1 MRSHALS
8 TPSRLCVRGVFCE
21 PAFPSACCLP
31 STPSAG
37 GRSSPLGSLGFTW
50 LSPAFPPSCPF
61 RSAMVPVSVS
71 PVFCSEAS
79 SVLRSSQTPC
89 SVHRWLQSLD
99 FPSRPSAPSASGGT
113 QGLPVLAHDASTHAR
128 GLLVDRARSDR
139 TSPILV
145 QPVLPSAPDTDSAPG
160 SKTPFRGSIPGLRVP
175 LSTLRERPHSRLHMT
190 RGPRGWLAL
199 RSANSSFATSCRFIP
214 ALLCGRDAG
223 FPAPPAQ
230 IPARGITALGSCLR
244 SEGKG
249 VRPARDA
256 RCGGWGGSAERF
268 GAFASK

>member
-145 QPVLPSAPDTDSAPG
+145 QPVLPSAPDTDTAPG
-160 SKTPFRGSIPGLRVP
+160 SKTLFRGSIAGLRVP
-175 LSTLRERPHSRLHMT
+175 LSNASGTTSRSSPHDSGSSWVASPSKCEFLLRYTMPVYPGASPGQSRAAP
-190 RGPRGWLAL
+190 GPRPSSCISRRTP
-199 RSANSSFATSCRFIP
+199 RSRPIQGAVHRWRRVAREAGAP
-214 ALLCGRDAG
+214 AVAHEVSGPR
-223 FPAPPAQ
+223 
-230 IPARGITALGSCLR
+230 R
-244 SEGKG
+244 
-249 VRPARDA
+249 
-256 RCGGWGGSAERF
+256 
-268 GAFASK
+268 

>member
-214 ALLCGRDAG
+214 ALRPNGVVNGAAHQRTPTGRPRVGRLDGRLSPESGLDSVPTRRSWTAAIASRWWSRE
-223 FPAPPAQ
+223 PA
-230 IPARGITALGSCLR
+230 
-244 SEGKG
+244 
-249 VRPARDA
+249 
-256 RCGGWGGSAERF
+256 
-268 GAFASK
+268 